1 MRGIPPGV
9 WSEMMSE
16 LPDKERLVNRLR
28 RIEGQVRGLQRMVED
43 GRDCADVVVQL
54 AAVRAAL
61 DRAGNHLV
69 TSSLRACL
77 QGATLPRETEEQLE
91 RGLAVLASLR

>member
-1 MRGIPPGV
+1 MVR
-9 WSEMMSE
+9 SAMSE
-16 LPDKERLVNRLR
+16 LPDKEKLVNRLR

-43 GRDCADVVVQL
+43 DRDCADVVIQL

-77 QGATLPRETEEQLE
+77 QGTELPPQTEAQLE
-91 RGLAVLASLR
+91 RGFAVLASLR

>member
-1 MRGIPPGV
+1 
-9 WSEMMSE
+9 
-16 LPDKERLVNRLR
+16 
-28 RIEGQVRGLQRMVED
+28 
-43 GRDCADVVVQL
+43 VVVQL

-77 QGATLPRETEEQLE
+77 QGAVLPPETEEQLE